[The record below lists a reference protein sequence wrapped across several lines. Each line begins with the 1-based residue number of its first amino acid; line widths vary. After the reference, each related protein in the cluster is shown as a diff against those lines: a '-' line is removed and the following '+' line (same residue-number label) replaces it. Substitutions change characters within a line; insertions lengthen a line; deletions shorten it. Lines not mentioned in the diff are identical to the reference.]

1 MTAPWQNHRIRSTIG
16 LGLLLLGLVGC
27 NNGSLDNNT
36 DTSAPPAPA
45 TSAPTLT
52 FSVNPTAVSAG
63 NFATLSWTSSNASA
77 CSASGAWSGSKPV
90 SGTQS
95 SGALNATSTYTLTCT
110 GDGGTASRSVSVT
123 VTAAATGSAIL
134 SWTAPTMN
142 EDGSALTLSGFNI
155 YQGASS
161 GNLQA
166 LATVDAVTLAYT
178 VNNLTS
184 GIYYFAVTAVDVNG
198 VESAYSNIESKTI
211 P

>member
-1 MTAPWQNHRIRSTIG
+1 MTTHWQSNVRIRSTIG
-16 LGLLLLGLVGC
+16 LGLLLLSLVGC
-27 NNGSLDNNT
+27 NNGSLDDT
-36 DTSAPPAPA
+36 DTSASPAPV
-45 TSAPTLT
+45 TPAPTLI
-52 FSVNPTAVSAG
+52 FSVNPTTVSSG
-63 NFATLSWTSSNASA
+63 NSATLSWTSSNAST

-95 SGALNATSTYTLTCT
+95 SGTLNATSTYTLTCT
-110 GDGGTASRSVSVT
+110 GDGGTTSRSASVT
-123 VTAAATGSAIL
+123 VTTAATGSAIL
-134 SWTAPTMN
+134 SWTAPTTN

-178 VNNLTS
+178 VNNLAS
-184 GIYYFAVTAVDVNG
+184 GMYYFAVTAVDVNG